1 MSELKGLIRNC
12 LEINLIFGFYFKEG
26 YYGKYKGF
34 KVWCSSDVVKCGIL
48 LFEIIYCVW
57 I

>member
-34 KVWCSSDVVKCGIL
+34 KV
-48 LFEIIYCVW
+48 
-57 I
+57 